1 MKRITPIFSLS
12 FILSHKTEPISLKY
26 QRFPIGTNSEQ
37 EVWITSLCCVKSFK
51 LIVSDVAD
59 NKAVLDVDRS
69 KKVTSI
75 SYATIIAISIPV
87 IIVVI
92 ILLIGFCVYL
102 RRHHKKY
109 GSYQFGTRSVHP
121 TSIKK
126 SDAIHRHIK
135 IDESLPIV
143 SGFKK

>member
-1 MKRITPIFSLS
+1 MISIFLIS
-12 FILSHKTEPISLKY
+12 FISSRSLELVSLKY
-26 QRFPIGTNSEQ
+26 QRFPIGSNSDQ
-37 EVWITSLCCVKSFK
+37 EVWVTSLCCVKSFK

-59 NKAVLDVDRS
+59 NKAELDIDRS
-69 KKVTSI
+69 KNVKSI
-75 SYATIIAISIPV
+75 SYAGIIAISTLA

-92 ILLIGFCVYL
+92 ILLIGFCLYL

-109 GSYQFGTRSVHP
+109 GFYQFGTRSVHP

-126 SDAIHRHIK
+126 SDAMHRQIK

>member
-1 MKRITPIFSLS
+1 MESV
-12 FILSHKTEPISLKY
+12 SLKC

-69 KKVTSI
+69 KTVTSI
-75 SYATIIAISIPV
+75 SYAGIIAISISV
-87 IIVVI
+87 IMVVI
-92 ILLIGFCVYL
+92 ILLIGFCLYL

-126 SDAIHRHIK
+126 SDAMHRQIK
-135 IDESLPIV
+135 IDGSSPIV
-143 SGFKK
+143 SAFKK